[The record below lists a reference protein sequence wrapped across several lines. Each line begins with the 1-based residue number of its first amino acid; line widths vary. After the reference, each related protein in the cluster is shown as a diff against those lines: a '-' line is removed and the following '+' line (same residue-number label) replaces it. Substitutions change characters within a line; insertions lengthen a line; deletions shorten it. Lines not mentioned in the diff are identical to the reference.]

1 MDYFWRVHHSRHGD
15 SASQH
20 VESIGL
26 RVWAF
31 VLSRLRHGLRLVGNR
46 TPAQTRFISETDDL
60 ALESPTDMGCQG
72 VRSTVAAWRCRV
84 RIWIRCKDH
93 RAITIAGENRHGT
106 QNPWPRSPCQFSR

>member
-1 MDYFWRVHHSRHGD
+1 MDYFWCVHHSRHSD

-20 VESIGL
+20 VESIGS

-46 TPAQTRFISETDDL
+46 TPAETSLISGTDDL

-72 VRSTVAAWRCRV
+72 VRHTVVAWCGRV

-93 RAITIAGENRHGT
+93 RAITIAGEK
-106 QNPWPRSPCQFSR
+106 SR